1 MEVLDLWHHYRWYI
15 IPVCVSTLALFR
27 YFICLKEKVVYPGN
41 AAENV
46 KLAANKDEVIVSTHK
61 PTSRIVA
68 GNSPKIVD
76 SASREHAKSIRA
88 PQRVNRSQKKHK
100 IKAKATL
107 QSTRYVIK
115 PIIFYFSLT
124 GTTKSAANHVATQL
138 GKLTLMNSKGF
149 IHRITKADIHD
160 LAEIEYDDFFI
171 NNIGADERTKY
182 LYLLL
187 IPTYDIDT
195 LMNTYLQYLEETHHD
210 FRIDTAPLRR
220 LLGYSVFGFGD
231 RELWPT
237 EKSGFCTQAIRVDKW
252 FAKLTGQKR
261 AFPLGLGN
269 VKGDVKDRLDEW
281 IAGVSDILLELLAGR
296 NVQNTA
302 GNCSGSE
309 GSDSEVAEELE
320 KKSSDAFITSQR
332 RKKNNTHGTGIDD
345 LEDIGRKI
353 IGLSPSATSFEKD
366 SNINLAESDINSF
379 KPLELDVA
387 KEMVPKTSSTYAA
400 LVKQGY
406 SIVGSHS
413 GVKICRWTKSA
424 LRGRGSCYKYTFYG
438 IQSHLCM
445 ETTPSLSCSN
455 KCVFCWRHGTNPVG
469 TTWRWQVNPPEMIFE
484 GVKAGHYQ
492 KIKMM
497 KGVPGV
503 RAERFAEAMRIRHC
517 ALSLVGKSVSSLGT
531 PVPYEPF

>member
-1 MEVLDLWHHYRWYI
+1 MEVPDLWHHYRWYI
-15 IPVCVSTLALFR
+15 IPFCICALALFK
-27 YFICLKEKVVYPGN
+27 YFKGSRKKISHPKE
-41 AAENV
+41 ATDRI
-46 KLAANKDEVIVSTHK
+46 KLPTTH
-61 PTSRIVA
+61 TDFA
-68 GNSPKIVD
+68 GAIPV
-76 SASREHAKSIRA
+76 SASRTHIENDTKASYSALKQTLKSIHA
-88 PQRVNRSQKKHK
+88 PQRINYHQKKYNSK
-100 IKAKATL
+100 PTASLQAT
-107 QSTRYVIK
+107 RHVIK

-124 GTTKSAANHVATQL
+124 GNTKLAAQHVAAEI
-138 GKLTLMNSKGF
+138 GKLTLLNSRGF
-149 IHRITKADIHD
+149 PHRITKAEIHD
-160 LAEIEYDDFFI
+160 LADIEYDDFFV
-171 NNIGADERTKY
+171 NLVGADERNKHFY
-182 LYLLL
+182 LFLL
-187 IPTYDIDT
+187 PTYDIDT

-231 RELWPT
+231 KESWPS
-237 EKSGFCTQAIRVDKW
+237 ERDGFCAQAISVDKW
-252 FAKLTGQKR
+252 LAKLTGKRR

-269 VKGDVKDRLDEW
+269 VKADDKDRLEEW
-281 IAGVSDILLELLAGR
+281 IFGVSDVLRELLAGHD
-296 NVQNTA
+296 VQN
-302 GNCSGSE
+302 NSE
-309 GSDSEVAEELE
+309 YHSDSDRSDYEVDE
-320 KKSSDAFITSQR
+320 KLQKNSNGAKIDNKR
-332 RKKNNTHGTGIDD
+332 RKQRDGNKAEIDD
-345 LEDIGRKI
+345 LEDIGSKMS
-353 IGLSPSATSFEKD
+353 GLTSNKMGFKTGDTSSVVQDDTNPSQSM
-366 SNINLAESDINSF
+366 
-379 KPLELDVA
+379 ELDIA

-469 TTWRWQVNPPEMIFE
+469 TTWRWQINPPEMIFE

-503 RAERFAEAMRIRHC
+503 RADRFAEAMQIRHC
-517 ALSLVGKSVSSLGT
+517 ALSLVGELISILTSNC
-531 PVPYEPF
+531 VP